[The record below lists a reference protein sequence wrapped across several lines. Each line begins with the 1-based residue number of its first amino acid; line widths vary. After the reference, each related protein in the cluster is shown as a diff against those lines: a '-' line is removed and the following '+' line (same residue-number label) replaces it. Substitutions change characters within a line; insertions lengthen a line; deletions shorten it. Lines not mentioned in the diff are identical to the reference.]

1 MILQIDHAGE
11 NVYQQEFPCT
21 YQKHHE
27 IYENVLVMNPTKA
40 ILLLHNLENSENFRS
55 CFLRRNPG
63 LVLKINLTTPT
74 SIASI
79 DFKSC
84 DLAQRKLWEQIELED
99 ALHWLSTLGG
109 AYSNLGDHSLTFAK
123 RAGDNAFRQM
133 KIALRSSD
141 PYVLNKCWLF
151 VAMSLMQQGQ
161 LQKSKYIIYQ
171 IHNSVKEHDPVLSRM
186 CKGIWARLQYTWK
199 KKIKDKN

>member
-1 MILQIDHAGE
+1 
-11 NVYQQEFPCT
+11 
-21 YQKHHE
+21 
-27 IYENVLVMNPTKA
+27 
-40 ILLLHNLENSENFRS
+40 
-55 CFLRRNPG
+55 
-63 LVLKINLTTPT
+63 
-74 SIASI
+74 
-79 DFKSC
+79 
-84 DLAQRKLWEQIELED
+84 
-99 ALHWLSTLGG
+99 
-109 AYSNLGDHSLTFAK
+109 
-123 RAGDNAFRQM
+123 M

-199 KKIKDKN
+199 EKIKDKNWKHATKQFANEANIVFIRSIFLASHCNSCPLAFFPRIQILHLALTVASQVCSRVWILSSHHWLHQGHRLLLCQGIGR